1 MERPGTAE
9 SRLYPVCRDNA
20 GMDGAPLDDRSLL
33 RCLGPQPVSGAE
45 LAARAGQTR
54 AAIGKRIQALRK
66 AGLAIGADRGRGYWL
81 EQPLDLLDAGAI
93 RAALAADVRPQVQ
106 ALDVAWRI
114 DSTNSTLLARR
125 APETGVVALL
135 AEQQTAGRG
144 RRGRAWVSPLAAHLY
159 LSVLRRFEG
168 GLARLGGLSLVA
180 GVAVAEAL
188 RDGGDIVVGLK
199 WPNDLLVDGRKLGGI
214 LVEGGGEYGGPVQA
228 VIGIGINV
236 RMPAALAQDIGQPW
250 IDLASVNSNMTLQRS
265 QVAAAVL
272 EHLVRALDLF
282 DAQGL
287 SPFLERYRA
296 LDVLAGHAIDVHAA
310 NGVQAMQAL
319 GLAADG
325 GLRVR
330 RGDGSE
336 SILHSGEVSVR
347 RTVA

>member
-1 MERPGTAE
+1 M
-9 SRLYPVCRDNA
+9 N
-20 GMDGAPLDDRSLL
+20 GAALDDRSLL

-66 AGLAIGADRGRGYWL
+66 AGLAISADRGRGYWL
-81 EQPLDLLDAGAI
+81 EAPLDLLDADAI
-93 RAALAADVRPQVQ
+93 RAALAPDVRPQLQ
-106 ALDVAWRI
+106 ALEVAWRI
-114 DSTNSTLLARR
+114 DSTNSALLARR
-125 APETGVVALL
+125 APESGVAALL

-144 RRGRAWVSPLAAHLY
+144 RRGRTWVSPLAAHLY

-188 RDGGDIVVGLK
+188 RDAQGIAVGLK

-214 LVEGGGEYGGPVQA
+214 LVEGGGEHGGPVQA

-236 RMPAALAQDIGQPW
+236 RMPMGMAEGIGQPW
-250 IDLASVNSNMTLQRS
+250 IDLASAHPDMALQRS
-265 QVAAAVL
+265 RVAAAVL
-272 EHLVRALDLF
+272 ESLIRALDVF
-282 DAQGL
+282 DAHGL

-310 NGVQAMQAL
+310 DGVEEMEAL
-319 GLAADG
+319 GLAVDG

-347 RTVA
+347 RTMA

>member
-1 MERPGTAE
+1 MTSAV
-9 SRLYPVCRDNA
+9 S
-20 GMDGAPLDDRSLL
+20 LDDRSLL
-33 RCLGPQPVSGAE
+33 CCLGPQPVSGAE

-54 AAIGKRIQALRK
+54 SAIGKRIQALRK
-66 AGLAIGADRGRGYWL
+66 AGVAIGADRGRGYWL
-81 EQPLDLLDAGAI
+81 ESPLDLLDADAI
-93 RAALAADVRPQVQ
+93 RAALPPDVSPGLQ

-114 DSTNSTLLARR
+114 DSTNSALLARR
-125 APETGVVALL
+125 APEAGVIALL

-188 RDGGDIVVGLK
+188 RDGCGSAVGLK

-214 LVEGGGEYGGPVQA
+214 LVEGGGEHGGPVQA

-236 RMPAALAQDIGQPW
+236 RMPGTMAQDIDQPW
-250 IDLASVNSNMTLQRS
+250 IDLASATPGVALQRS
-265 QVAAAVL
+265 RIAAKVL
-272 EHLVRALDLF
+272 EYLIRALDVF
-282 DAQGL
+282 DAHGL

-296 LDVLAGHAIDVHAA
+296 LDVLSGHAIDVHAA
-310 NGVQAMQAL
+310 DGVHEVHVL
-319 GLAADG
+319 GLASDG

-347 RTVA
+347 RATA

>member
-1 MERPGTAE
+1 MTPAV
-9 SRLYPVCRDNA
+9 S
-20 GMDGAPLDDRSLL
+20 LDDRSLL
-33 RCLGPQPVSGAE
+33 CCLGPQPVSGAE

-81 EQPLDLLDAGAI
+81 ESPLDLLDADAI
-93 RAALAADVRPQVQ
+93 RAALAVDVLPRLQ
-106 ALDVAWRI
+106 ALEVAWRI
-114 DSTNSTLLARR
+114 DSTNSALLARR
-125 APETGVVALL
+125 APEAGVVALL

-188 RDGGDIVVGLK
+188 RDGCGSAVGLK

-214 LVEGGGEYGGPVQA
+214 LVEGGGEHGGPVQA

-236 RMPAALAQDIGQPW
+236 RMPETMAQDIGQPW
-250 IDLASVNSNMTLQRS
+250 IDLASASRGVALQRS
-265 QVAAAVL
+265 RIAAMVL
-272 EHLVRALDLF
+272 ENLIRALDMF
-282 DAQGL
+282 DAHGL

-296 LDVLAGHAIDVHAA
+296 LDVLAGHAIGVHAA
-310 NGVQAMQAL
+310 DGVHEVHVL
-319 GLAADG
+319 GLASDG

-347 RTVA
+347 RATT

>member
-1 MERPGTAE
+1 
-9 SRLYPVCRDNA
+9 
-20 GMDGAPLDDRSLL
+20 MDGAPLDDRSLL
-33 RCLGPQPVSGAE
+33 RCLGPQPMSGAE

-81 EQPLDLLDAGAI
+81 EAPLDLLDADLI
-93 RAALAADVRPQVQ
+93 RDALAADARARLR
-106 ALDVAWRI
+106 ALEVAWRI
-114 DSTNSTLLARR
+114 GSTNTALLARR
-125 APETGVVALL
+125 APDVGVVALL

-180 GVAVAEAL
+180 GIAVAEAL
-188 RDGGDIVVGLK
+188 RDGLGIGVGLK

-214 LVEGGGEYGGPVQA
+214 LVEGGGEHGGPVQA
-228 VIGIGINV
+228 VIGVGINV
-236 RMPAALAQDIGQPW
+236 RMPATMAKDIGQPW
-250 IDLASVNSNMTLQRS
+250 IDLASANPDMALQRS
-265 QVAAAVL
+265 RVAAAVL
-272 EHLVRALDLF
+272 EHLIRALDAF

-287 SPFLERYRA
+287 APFLERYRA

-310 NGVQAMQAL
+310 QGVETMQAL

-336 SILHSGEVSVR
+336 STLHSGEVSVR
-347 RTVA
+347 RTTA

>member
-1 MERPGTAE
+1 MSP
-9 SRLYPVCRDNA
+9 D
-20 GMDGAPLDDRSLL
+20 APLDDRSLM

-54 AAIGKRIQALRK
+54 AAIGKRIQALRR

-81 EQPLDLLDAGAI
+81 EAPLDLLDADAI
-93 RAALAADVRPQVQ
+93 RAGLAPELRSQLQ
-106 ALDVAWRI
+106 GLDVAWRI
-114 DSTNSTLLARR
+114 DSTNSALLARR
-125 APETGVVALL
+125 APEAGVVALL

-188 RDGGDIVVGLK
+188 RDRLGVAVGLK

-214 LVEGGGEYGGPVQA
+214 LVEGGGEHGGPVQA

-236 RMPAALAQDIGQPW
+236 RMPAAMAKDIGQPW
-250 IDLASVNSNMTLQRS
+250 IDLASASPGIALQRS
-265 QVAAAVL
+265 RIAAAVL
-272 EHLVRALDLF
+272 EHVIRAFDRF
-282 DAQGL
+282 DAHGL

-296 LDVLAGHAIDVHAA
+296 LDMLAGQAIDVHAA
-310 NGVQAMQAL
+310 DGVHAMQAL

-330 RGDGSE
+330 RDDGGE

-347 RTVA
+347 RTTA

>member
-1 MERPGTAE
+1 
-9 SRLYPVCRDNA
+9 
-20 GMDGAPLDDRSLL
+20 MDGTPLDDRSLL
-33 RCLGPQPVSGAE
+33 HCLGPRPVSGAE

-81 EQPLDLLDAGAI
+81 EAPLDLLDVEEI
-93 RAALAADVRPQVQ
+93 RAAVSPDLRPQLQ

-114 DSTNSTLLARR
+114 DSTNSALLARR
-125 APETGVVALL
+125 APETGIAALL

-144 RRGRAWVSPLAAHLY
+144 RRGRTWVSPLAAHLY

-188 RDGGDIVVGLK
+188 RDLQGIAIGLK

-214 LVEGGGEYGGPVQA
+214 LVEGGGEHGGPVQA

-236 RMPAALAQDIGQPW
+236 RMPATMVKDIGQPW
-250 IDLASVNSNMTLQRS
+250 IDLASANPDVTLQRS
-265 QVAAAVL
+265 RVAAAVL
-272 EHLVRALDLF
+272 EHLIRALDTF
-282 DAQGL
+282 DTEGL
-287 SPFLERYRA
+287 SPFLERYCA

-310 NGVQAMQAL
+310 DGVHAMHAL
-319 GLAADG
+319 GLASDG

-336 SILHSGEVSVR
+336 STVHSGEVSVR
-347 RTVA
+347 RTTA